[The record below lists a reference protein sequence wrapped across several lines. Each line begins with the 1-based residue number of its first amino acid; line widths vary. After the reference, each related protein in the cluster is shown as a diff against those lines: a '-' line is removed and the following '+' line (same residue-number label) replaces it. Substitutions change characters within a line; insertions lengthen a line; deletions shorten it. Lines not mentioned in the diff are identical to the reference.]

1 VCGRYVQASPPDVLA
16 EQFGVDEILVDDP
29 PPPDYNV
36 APREPVLTVV
46 QREPGRRTLEQ
57 MRWGLVPSWAEDPGL
72 GDRMINA
79 RAESVRTAPAFQRAF
94 RRRRCLMPA
103 DGFYEWQEV
112 ARRRRKQPFFVHR
125 RDGAPMAFAALWEV
139 WRREQDSDW
148 LVTCALV
155 TTRANGVMEPIHDR
169 MPVLLPARA
178 WSTWLD
184 RDEDDLDALEALLV
198 PAPDADLELWPV
210 RTLVSDV
217 RNNGPELVEPAPPE
231 ERVVADDQG
240 SLF

>member
-1 VCGRYVQASPPDVLA
+1 MCGRYVQASAPDVLA
-16 EQFGVDEILVDDP
+16 GQFGVDEILLEDA

-36 APREPVLTVV
+36 APREAVLTVV

-57 MRWGLVPSWAEDPGL
+57 MRWGLVPSWAEDPSL

-79 RAESVRTAPAFQRAF
+79 RSESVRTAPAFQRAF

-112 ARRRRKQPFFVHR
+112 PRRRRKQPVFVRR
-125 RDGAPMAFAALWEV
+125 RDGVPMAFAALWEV
-139 WRREQDSDW
+139 WRPGEDADW

-155 TTRANGVMEPIHDR
+155 TTRANTLMAPVHDR

-178 WSTWLD
+178 WSDWLD
-184 RDEDDLDALEALLV
+184 REQDDLDALEALLV
-198 PAPDADLELWPV
+198 PAPDEELELWPV

-217 RNNGPELVEPAPPE
+217 RNNGPELIEPAPPE
-231 ERVVADDQG
+231 EQVTADDQG